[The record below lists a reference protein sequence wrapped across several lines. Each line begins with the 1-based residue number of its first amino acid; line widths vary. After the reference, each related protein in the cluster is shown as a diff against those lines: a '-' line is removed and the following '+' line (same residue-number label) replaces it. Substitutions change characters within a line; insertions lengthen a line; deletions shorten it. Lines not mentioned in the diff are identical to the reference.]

1 MVVVCKHACP
11 PSCSDDAASSAAPLP
26 AAPVVSDQ
34 VSGTRVFC
42 GALLLPTFS
51 AIMGRV
57 FFDSVQNN
65 VHRTLIGGLA
75 FVVLKGA
82 VKIYFKQRQTQ
93 RKQLRKILDYTDENK
108 KRFGPPPAAAA
119 GQQHQQQQ
127 PRGVQ
132 QREVVI

>member
-1 MVVVCKHACP
+1 M
-11 PSCSDDAASSAAPLP
+11 
-26 AAPVVSDQ
+26 VSDQ